1 MYSWKTRRH
10 NGDRIGELS
19 LLWHVYNDA
28 LSDNYDSNEID
39 ASDLWRIWREKNA
52 IDEQAEARW
61 GEGAMRISW
70 LVSGDAAYE
79 GAPFA
84 VDVSGYASETFLD
97 HFTTPIEVATGEP
110 IQWTRLP
117 VEDKLWN
124 AERND
129 KGGFIQEATGW
140 KPSPLQPVFWPD
152 QLAEACGLFIP
163 ER

>member
-1 MYSWKTRRH
+1 MYSWKLRRH
-10 NGDRIGELS
+10 DVERNGYL
-19 LLWHVYNDA
+19 A
-28 LSDNYDSNEID
+28 LIWEASGDPVSDDYDVEETSARE
-39 ASDLWRIWREKNA
+39 LWRIWRKLYPV
-52 IDEQAEARW
+52 DERAEERW
-61 GEGAMRISW
+61 GEGAVRISW
-70 LVSGDAAYE
+70 FVAGEVFEAAPHAINLSDYD
-79 GAPFA
+79 P
-84 VDVSGYASETFLD
+84 ETFLD
-97 HFTTPIEVATGEP
+97 SFTTPIDVATGEP